1 MALISDNPELLEEP
15 PLYSTETEAIK
26 VAADN
31 GYRLRRGTDGP
42 WLRFGSTTAPC
53 DVFIAYSHSGQ
64 WWLSI
69 EHAGVARELSGAS
82 LSGPGIHTLSFD
94 SLYEMHR
101 TLDRAYHLSLS
112 LPSAPLSAFEQAT
125 EGLLRS
131 TEAQRMVIMR
141 VGQDIFRAALMD
153 YWNCRCPLTGIT
165 DPALLRASHIVPW
178 AECAT
183 DEMRLNVY
191 NGLLLSPLW
200 DAAFDA
206 GLISFAADG
215 SVLTSPTLSEEAART
230 LQLEMRPRLH
240 SLTPNHEA
248 LLQKHRTRHR
258 YS

>member
-1 MALISDNPELLEEP
+1 MALMSGNPELLEDP

-53 DVFIAYSHSGQ
+53 DVFIAYSYSGQ

-69 EHAGVARELSGAS
+69 EHTGVAHELGGTS
-82 LSGPGIHTLSFD
+82 LAGPGIHTLSFD

-101 TLDRAYHLSLS
+101 TLDRVYHLSIS

-153 YWNCRCPLTGIT
+153 YWKGRCPLTGIT

-178 AECAT
+178 AECTT

-191 NGLLLSPLW
+191 NGILLSPLW

-206 GLISFAADG
+206 GLISFTADG
-215 SVLTSPTLSEEAART
+215 TVLTSPTLSVEAARA
-230 LQLEMRPRLH
+230 LQLEMRPRLQ
-240 SLTPNHEA
+240 SLTPNHE
-248 LLQKHRTRHR
+248 LMLQNHRTRHR
-258 YS
+258 FS

>member
-1 MALISDNPELLEEP
+1 MALISRNSELLEDP

-42 WLRFGSTTAPC
+42 WIRFGSTTAPC
-53 DVFIAYSHSGQ
+53 DVFIAYSHSGK
-64 WWLSI
+64 WWLSV
-69 EHAGVARELSGAS
+69 EHAGVARELGGES
-82 LSGPGIHTLSFD
+82 LSGPGIHTLFFD

-141 VGQDIFRAALMD
+141 VGQDIFRAALID

-200 DAAFDA
+200 DAAFDS
-206 GLISFAADG
+206 GLISFATDG
-215 SVLTSPTLSEEAART
+215 SVLTSPKLSEEAARA
-230 LQLEMRPRLH
+230 LQLETRPRLH

-248 LLQKHRTRHR
+248 LLQNHRTRHR
-258 YS
+258 FS